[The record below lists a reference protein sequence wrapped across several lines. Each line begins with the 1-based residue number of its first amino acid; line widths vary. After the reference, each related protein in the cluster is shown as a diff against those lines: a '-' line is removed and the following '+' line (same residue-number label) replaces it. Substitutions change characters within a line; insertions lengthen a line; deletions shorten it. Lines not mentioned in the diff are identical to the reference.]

1 MKHEIE
7 TITLQTVLNAAL
19 PRDEGLDF
27 AARYGGEEFAIALPA
42 TESSMAVVIA
52 ERLRKAVAALPRMDE
67 NGELAPVTVSIGVA
81 TIWPRLDTH
90 PTLLIEA
97 ADRALYV
104 AKKAGRNRVSVAHP
118 TPAAEE

>member
-52 ERLRKAVAALPRMDE
+52 ERLRKAVS
-67 NGELAPVTVSIGVA
+67 V
-81 TIWPRLDTH
+81 WPRYGHAWTR
-90 PTLLIEA
+90 T
-97 ADRALYV
+97 RRY
-104 AKKAGRNRVSVAHP
+104 
-118 TPAAEE
+118 